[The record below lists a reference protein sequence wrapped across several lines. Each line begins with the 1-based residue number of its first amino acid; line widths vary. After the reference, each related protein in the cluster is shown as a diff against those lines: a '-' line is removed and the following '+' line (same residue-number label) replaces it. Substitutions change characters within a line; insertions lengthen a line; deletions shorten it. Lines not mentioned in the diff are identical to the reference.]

1 MSNSITLLNRNKQF
15 SNNFNAA
22 NLPVTPQLRSVVLTC
37 ADARVDPAHIFKLDL
52 GDSIV
57 MRNSG
62 GRVTKEIIEEIA
74 AMAFMVGKMDGDEKK
89 PFELIVM
96 HHTHCGTERYA
107 NPEFQQALKMHI
119 GIDVS
124 SLAIHNHE
132 KSLHEDLEK
141 LRIASEIPGYI
152 IASGCIYDVEDGTIH
167 QVIEPTALESMSPYI
182 NLDKKKDK

>member
-1 MSNSITLLNRNKQF
+1 MTNSKTLFNRNTQF
-15 SNNFNAA
+15 SNDFNAA
-22 NLPVTPQLRSVVLTC
+22 DLPIIPQLRSVILTC
-37 ADARVDPAHIFKLDL
+37 ADARVDPAHIFQLNL
-52 GDSIV
+52 GESVV

-74 AMAFMVGKMDGDEKK
+74 AMAFMVGKMDGDEQK

-132 KSLHEDLEK
+132 KSLHEDIEK
-141 LRIASEIPGYI
+141 LRTASEIPRYI
-152 IASGCIYDVEDGTIH
+152 IASACIYNVENGTIH
-167 QVIEPTALESMSPYI
+167 QVIEPATLGAMCPYI
-182 NLDKKKDK
+182 NLDKK